1 MFLRAKN
8 LNTNVIDHALSN
20 GDYIFGLSQCQG
32 HLDI

>member
-8 LNTNVIDHALSN
+8 LNTTVIDHALSN
-20 GDYIFGLSQCQG
+20 GDYISGLLQSQG

>member
-8 LNTNVIDHALSN
+8 LNTYVIDHALSN
-20 GDYIFGLSQCQG
+20 GDYVFGLSQGQG